1 MGALGW
7 LINLKFRGGS
17 KLIAKT
23 GPLQLTVVDSDNCVV
38 PVASANCTVPVASQN
53 SMSLV
58 TSQNSLT
65 LTNSKNSVVLL

>member
-17 KLIAKT
+17 KLIPKT
-23 GPLQLTVVDSDNCVV
+23 GPLQLTVVTSANCVV
-38 PVASANCTVPVASQN
+38 PVV
-53 SMSLV
+53 
-58 TSQNSLT
+58 SQNSLT